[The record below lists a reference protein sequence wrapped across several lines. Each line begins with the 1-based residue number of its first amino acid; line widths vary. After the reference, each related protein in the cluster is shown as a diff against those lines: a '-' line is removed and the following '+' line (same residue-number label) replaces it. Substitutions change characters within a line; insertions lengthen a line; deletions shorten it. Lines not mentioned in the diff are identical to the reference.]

1 MAYNKVAAM
10 VLRQETYRTIR
21 QLDGNRSTVREQLA
35 ASIEDRI
42 ELAIDTD
49 TDCNSLTSAWV
60 DRLTLTLES
69 VRAE

>member
-1 MAYNKVAAM
+1 MAYNKVAAI
-10 VLRQETYRTIR
+10 VLRQETYRTTR
-21 QLDGNRSTVREQLA
+21 GLENTHSTARDQLA

-42 ELAIDTD
+42 ELAIQTD
-49 TDCNSLTSAWV
+49 PDCNPLTSAWV